1 MAGGFSRWFVE
12 VTGEIKV
19 QPPAH
24 TAVSEVQMLL
34 LVTKAWPCAGGT
46 RAMCSWRGGCHA
58 GDGYSWLFWGSI
70 ATLDQTDPGGISLPS
85 SLCHA
90 AVLGSRD
97 LWCVPTV
104 SWSHNHQEPLWA
116 PQHFLAAQLPWSS
129 QDISPQ
135 HLCLCCLDSLAL
147 ALSFPG
153 VTCASVA
160 PGSSGRLTVIDV

>member
-1 MAGGFSRWFVE
+1 MCWHLWEQSSSGQEVVAGGFSRWFVE

-90 AVLGSRD
+90 A
-97 LWCVPTV
+97 
-104 SWSHNHQEPLWA
+104 
-116 PQHFLAAQLPWSS
+116 
-129 QDISPQ
+129 
-135 HLCLCCLDSLAL
+135 AL
-147 ALSFPG
+147 APEISGVSLQCPGPTITRNHCGLPSTSLQLSSLGAARISLLSTF
-153 VTCASVA
+153 ASAV
-160 PGSSGRLTVIDV
+160 